1 MPKVTLG
8 ITRKFG
14 LGLWDR
20 KTLLGTLI
28 REPFTRS
35 LLLGYEYFKRHSF
48 LSHQHNT
55 AMRVKY
61 FVDLLQ
67 V

>member
-1 MPKVTLG
+1 MLLNY
-8 ITRKFG
+8 KF
-14 LGLWDR
+14 
-20 KTLLGTLI
+20 TSINAHFI

-35 LLLGYEYFKRHSF
+35 LLLGYEYVKQHNF
-48 LSHQHNT
+48 LSHQHNK

>member
-1 MPKVTLG
+1 MPIKQ
-8 ITRKFG
+8 
-14 LGLWDR
+14 
-20 KTLLGTLI
+20 
-28 REPFTRS
+28 EPFTRS
-35 LLLGYEYFKRHSF
+35 LLLGYEYVKQHNF
-48 LSHQHNT
+48 LSHQHNK